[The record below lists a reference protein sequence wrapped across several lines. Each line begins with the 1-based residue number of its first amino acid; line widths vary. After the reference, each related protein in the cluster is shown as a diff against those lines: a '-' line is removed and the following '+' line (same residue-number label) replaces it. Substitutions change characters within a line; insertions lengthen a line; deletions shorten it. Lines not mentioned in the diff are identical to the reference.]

1 MRPLESCFNAT
12 TVSDFHHSPWHSPVP
27 YLFGGL
33 ALMLLVV
40 AFALTLLACSYWNL
54 SDLLNNRQ
62 NRAAGY
68 LEREVEST
76 GKSIKIHQ
84 PLDVKVVVI
93 MAGDDKPTYLATPT
107 SNTTSSVGAE
117 KEGKEEETQMLEG
130 ENKETQNQI

>member
-1 MRPLESCFNAT
+1 
-12 TVSDFHHSPWHSPVP
+12 
-27 YLFGGL
+27 
-33 ALMLLVV
+33 MLLVV

-62 NRAAGY
+62 NRADID

-107 SNTTSSVGAE
+107 SNTTSSLGAE